1 MANFFDDKIL
11 YNIPNKAKVI
21 VGIPSFNNSETISFV
36 AQMAAEGIND
46 FFQSNGII
54 VNSDGGS
61 SDDTKEVF
69 MKTNTNKVPKIS
81 FDYIGLP
88 GKGTAML
95 SILELAK
102 FVNAEAV
109 VFLDSDL
116 KSIKPWWI
124 ERLTAP
130 IINGYSDF
138 VTPFYIRHKYDGT
151 ITNQVCYPLI
161 TSLFG
166 KEIRQPIGGDFGV
179 GKEMIDIY
187 LTKAKNCSQT
197 DVARFGIDI
206 WLTTNA
212 IVHSN
217 KKIYQASLGAKIHD
231 PKDPGADLVPMFMQV
246 VGTLFN
252 LLIEYSYI
260 WKKNIN
266 NKIIEKTPI
275 YGEILEI
282 QPEPVYINVENLK
295 TNLKKGLN
303 NQLTKELALNYFDY
317 ISKNGKISLEMWVDI
332 LFNAIVRYSKTKDMN
347 IIESIVP
354 LYFGRVADFV
364 ETTQKMDEREAE
376 NLIGNQIYLFLEKKA
391 ELL

>member
-1 MANFFDDKIL
+1 MANFFDERIL
-11 YNIPNKAKVI
+11 QNIPKKVKVV
-21 VGIPSFNNSETISFV
+21 VGIPSFNSEGTISFV
-36 AQMAAEGIND
+36 AKMAAEGLKE
-46 FFQSNGII
+46 FFQSDGII

-95 SILELAK
+95 SILELARC
-102 FVNAEAV
+102 VEAEAV
-109 VFLDSDL
+109 VFFDSDL
-116 KSIKPWWI
+116 KSVKPWWV
-124 ERLTAP
+124 ERLTTP

-161 TSLFG
+161 TSLFCLA
-166 KEIRQPIGGDFGV
+166 IRQPIGGDFGV
-179 GKEMIDIY
+179 GKELIDIY

-231 PKDPGADLVPMFMQV
+231 PKDPGADLVPMFTQV
-246 VGTLFN
+246 VGTLFD
-252 LLIEYSYI
+252 LLTEYNYI
-260 WKKNIN
+260 WKKNLA
-266 NKIIEKTPI
+266 NKIIEKAPI
-275 YGEILEI
+275 YGEVLEI

>member
-1 MANFFDDKIL
+1 MANFFDERIL
-11 YNIPNKAKVI
+11 QNIPKKVKVV
-21 VGIPSFNNSETISFV
+21 VGIPSFNSEGTISFV
-36 AQMAAEGIND
+36 AKMAAEGLKE
-46 FFQSNGII
+46 FFQSDGII

-61 SDDTKEVF
+61 SDNTKEVF
-69 MKTNTNKVPKIS
+69 MKTNTNTVPKIS

-116 KSIKPWWI
+116 KSIKPLWI

-187 LTKAKNCSQT
+187 LTKAKKCSQT

-231 PKDPGADLVPMFMQV
+231 PKDPGADLVPMFTQV

-266 NKIIEKTPI
+266 NKIIEKAPI

-282 QPEPVYINVENLK
+282 RPEPVYINVENLK

-376 NLIGNQIYLFLEKKA
+376 NLIGNQIYLFLEKKV